1 MKGREKMNVNKRLNV
16 NFRAGYR
23 LNVIEVLQEMEDKY
37 RTMLKMTV
45 DNFEFYDDISNETYN
60 DAIVFKAELGVLLIT
75 GYLNEDEV
83 EAMNPIVDQIRMEI
97 LSKLEK
103 EGEKD
108 GSEKEN
114 I

>member
-1 MKGREKMNVNKRLNV
+1 MNINKRLNV

-37 RTMLKMTV
+37 RTMLNMTV
-45 DNFEFYDDISNETYN
+45 DNFDSYDEISSETYN
-60 DAIVFKAELGVLLIT
+60 DACIFKAELGVLLIT

-108 GSEKEN
+108 GSEKES

>member
-1 MKGREKMNVNKRLNV
+1 MNVNKRLNV

-37 RTMLKMTV
+37 RTMLNMTV

>member
-1 MKGREKMNVNKRLNV
+1 MKGIEKMNVNKRLNV

-37 RTMLKMTV
+37 RTMLNMTV
-45 DNFEFYDDISNETYN
+45 ENFDSYDEISSETYN

>member
-1 MKGREKMNVNKRLNV
+1 MNVNKRLNV

-37 RTMLKMTV
+37 RTMLNMTV
-45 DNFEFYDDISNETYN
+45 ENFEFYDDISNETYN

>member
-1 MKGREKMNVNKRLNV
+1 MNVNKRLNV

-37 RTMLKMTV
+37 RTMLNMTV
-45 DNFEFYDDISNETYN
+45 DNFDSYDEISSETYN

>member
-1 MKGREKMNVNKRLNV
+1 MNVNKRLNV

-37 RTMLKMTV
+37 RTMLNMTV
-45 DNFEFYDDISNETYN
+45 DNFEFYDDVANETYN